1 MEMFISEG
9 KSQECQQIFLFLQ
22 QQQQQQQQ
30 LELVSIFRVGDPI
43 IRGS

>member
-22 QQQQQQQQ
+22 QQQQQQ
-30 LELVSIFRVGDPI
+30 LELVSILRVGDPI